1 MFEYI
6 LHPLLVY
13 SLSIMFGVLILAAA
27 IPYVA
32 RIRHPKQKPLAAYL
46 IFISAFVVSASIFFN
61 LLAWL
66 AYKLDLGGALSKPAP
81 AVLFLVLVFIPA
93 IILARWLARK
103 PPWQPMC
110 TDKQPD

>member
-13 SLSIMFGVLILAAA
+13 NLSIMFGMLILAAA

-32 RIRHPKQKPLAAYL
+32 HIRHPKQKPLAAYL
-46 IFISAFVVSASIFFN
+46 IFVIAFVVSASVFFN

-66 AYKLDLGGALSKPAP
+66 AYKLDLGETLSKPLP
-81 AVLFLVLVFIPA
+81 AVLFLTLVFIPA
-93 IILARWLARK
+93 FVLARWLARK
-103 PPWQPMC
+103 PPWQP
-110 TDKQPD
+110 TGPNKPPD